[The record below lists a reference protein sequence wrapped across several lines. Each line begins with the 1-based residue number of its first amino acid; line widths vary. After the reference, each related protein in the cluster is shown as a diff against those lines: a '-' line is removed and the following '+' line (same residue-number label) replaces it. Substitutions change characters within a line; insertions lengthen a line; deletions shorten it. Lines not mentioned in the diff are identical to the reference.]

1 MTSRFLQLCQ
11 RKTLLSALLL
21 WLSFTPRLHG
31 QTGVVIESAPVD
43 RSYKILRENEDWTFL
58 KDKGLPRDVWDPI
71 KYIPINPNRD
81 ESYITIGGEAREVWE
96 QIGNDE
102 FGQSPYWNGYLL
114 QRYMLHV
121 DAYYGP
127 HFRTFIQL
135 KSGLEDGRIG
145 GPRIIDEKRLDFL
158 AAYLEVGTGGER
170 ADRDFI
176 KFRIGRQEL
185 NYGSGRLVSV
195 REGPN
200 VRQSFDGFK
209 IRSKIG
215 PWHLDG
221 WAVRPDLDK
230 PGFFDNAPNHA
241 TEFWGVYA
249 TRPVTKL
256 VSADGYYLGLDRQS
270 ATFNRGTAHE
280 VRHSLGFRLWRP
292 IALKE
297 KRWDFDDEA
306 VWQFGTFGAVG
317 IRAWTIAS
325 DHGYSFLNTP
335 LRPRLSVKADLSSG
349 DDPNKKDLGTF
360 NPIFPLGNYFGVLA
374 STGPGPVNFMDIH
387 PRLQTQFPH
396 GVTVSTDWVFQW
408 RQSTLDGI
416 YTVPG
421 SLLRPT
427 GTSRARYVG
436 NRPGIEVKWQV
447 DRHLWMQADYGI
459 FYPGSFIKQTQP
471 GRDLNYWALWTG
483 YKF

>member
-1 MTSRFLQLCQ
+1 M
-11 RKTLLSALLL
+11 K
-21 WLSFTPRLHG
+21 PRLRQYGRRCEVVAAFSLSLGILCPMFG
-31 QTGVVIESAPVD
+31 QTGVLTEAPPAD
-43 RSYKILRENEDWTFL
+43 RTYKILRENEDWTFL
-58 KDKGLPRDVWDPI
+58 RDKALRRDVWDAV
-71 KYIPINPNRD
+71 KYIPMSWKSD
-81 ESYITIGGEAREVWE
+81 EWYSTVGGEIREVWE

-102 FGQSPYWNGYLL
+102 FGQTPYWNGYLL

-121 DAYYGP
+121 DTHYGP
-127 HFRTFIQL
+127 HVRTFVQL
-135 KSGLEDGRIG
+135 KSGLEDNRIG

-158 AAYLEVGTGGER
+158 AAYLEVGTAGER
-170 ADRDFI
+170 EDRDFI
-176 KFRIGRQEL
+176 KFRVGRQEL

-209 IRSKIG
+209 IRGKFG
-215 PWHLDG
+215 GWHVDG

-256 VSADGYYLGLDRQS
+256 VSADAYYLGLHRQS

-280 VRHSLGFRLWRP
+280 LRHTLGARLWRP

-306 VWQFGTFGAVG
+306 VWQFGSFGTGG
-317 IRAWTIAS
+317 IRAWTVAS
-325 DHGYSFLNTP
+325 DHGYSFLDTP
-335 LRPRLSVKADLSSG
+335 LRPRLSVKTDLSSG
-349 DDPNKKDLGTF
+349 DDPKKKDLGTF

-387 PRLQTQFPH
+387 PRLQTQLPR
-396 GVTVSTDWVFQW
+396 GLTVSTDWVFQW

-436 NRPGIEVKWQV
+436 DRPGIEAKWQV
-447 DRHLWMQADYGI
+447 DRHMSFQADYGI

-471 GRDLNYWALWTG
+471 AKNLNYWALWAG

>member
-1 MTSRFLQLCQ
+1 MQSQM
-11 RKTLLSALLL
+11 RKLGRWRSVMEVLSLLL
-21 WLSFTPRLHG
+21 FRIPALYG
-31 QTGVVIESAPVD
+31 QTGVPAEAAPVD
-43 RSYKILRENEDWTFL
+43 RTYKVLRENEDWSFL
-58 KDKGLPRDVWDPI
+58 RDKGLRRDFWDPL
-71 KYIPINPNRD
+71 KFIPTGSGR
-81 ESYITIGGEAREVWE
+81 EEWYTTVGGEVRQVWE

-102 FGQSPYWNGYLL
+102 FGQTPYWNGYLL
-114 QRYMLHV
+114 QRYMVHA
-121 DAYYGP
+121 DTHYGP
-127 HFRTFIQL
+127 HLRTFVQL
-135 KSGLEDGRIG
+135 KSGLEDNRIG

-158 AAYLEVGTGGER
+158 AAYLEVGTGGKREER
-170 ADRDFI
+170 NFI
-176 KFRIGRQEL
+176 KLRVGRQEL

-209 IRSKIG
+209 VRSKVG
-215 PWHLDG
+215 NWQVDG

-230 PGFFDNAPNHA
+230 PGFFNNAPNHA

-256 VSADGYYLGLDRQS
+256 VSADAYYLGLDRQS

-280 VRHSLGFRLWRP
+280 LRHTLGIRLWRP
-292 IALKE
+292 IGLKE

-306 VWQFGTFGAVG
+306 VWQFGSFGTGG
-317 IRAWTIAS
+317 IKAWTVAS
-325 DHGYSFLNTP
+325 DHGYSFLNAP
-335 LRPRLSVKADLSSG
+335 LHPRLSFKADLSSG

-374 STGPGPVNFMDIH
+374 STGPGPVNFMDVH

-396 GVTVSTDWVFQW
+396 GVTVSTDWLFQW

-427 GTSRARYVG
+427 GTSRERYVG
-436 NRPGIEVKWQV
+436 DRPGIEVKWQV
-447 DRHLWMQADYGI
+447 DRHLWVQADYGI
-459 FYPGSFIKQTQP
+459 FYPGRFVKQTQP
-471 GRDLNYWALWTG
+471 GKDLNYWALWSG